1 MFMDMTIYKITEDHS
16 VAVSQTKNDHI
27 QVYLVVMKVKKK
39 LFYEMVNSGCI
50 NKGQIDN
57 FVSEVDS
64 SVQEQTIGC
73 QKQRFQNLCGKKAI
87 TLIKP

>member
-1 MFMDMTIYKITEDHS
+1 
-16 VAVSQTKNDHI
+16 
-27 QVYLVVMKVKKK
+27 MKVKKK

-50 NKGQIDN
+50 NKDQIDN

-73 QKQRFQNLCGKKAI
+73 
-87 TLIKP
+87 